1 MRPSRRLL
9 ATPLVLTTALM
20 LAACGDESP
29 NARSSDRVDT
39 TDPTNPTNPTNPTDP
54 TNPTVPDTTTSPPRA
69 EPLTI
74 DSLDDDDL
82 VFRLGLSGSNGGDD
96 PYLVSVYAGGDVYL
110 SSDSQPLGFT
120 TFRVGDA
127 ALDELLG
134 LATAARPFDKV
145 VDYGE
150 PQITDVGSTVVT
162 VNADQGATTV
172 SAWALGVDDDALD
185 LDPAQTEARRH
196 LGAVAGALAG
206 LADSEHR
213 IGDVTPYEPAN
224 VNVLLSAPNDDA
236 GEDGLD
242 TPWPLSQPLHRQ
254 RLYQV
259 YDALCFQVS
268 GADIALVM
276 ATDDE
281 TFWGLPTATPVAAP
295 GAVRVTAAAALP
307 DTLPCDGA
315 ERTEPVRALTDA
327 QEDETAYDWTNPWPV
342 DLRTTTTSLER
353 WMVDE
358 ALITRVLSRREDWSA
373 NDWTRWNWFDVRYV
387 GVGVGVDGRRFLDVL
402 AECNPFVTD
411 EEPAC
416 TIRARF
422 DVATERLVEFEAS

>member
-29 NARSSDRVDT
+29 NARGSEPIDT
-39 TDPTNPTNPTNPTDP
+39 TEPTET
-54 TNPTVPDTTTSPPRA
+54 TVPDATPQ
-69 EPLTI
+69 PLTI

-172 SAWALGVDDDALD
+172 SALALGVDDDALD
-185 LDPAQTEARRH
+185 LDP
-196 LGAVAGALAG
+196 
-206 LADSEHR
+206 
-213 IGDVTPYEPAN
+213 
-224 VNVLLSAPNDDA
+224 
-236 GEDGLD
+236 
-242 TPWPLSQPLHRQ
+242 HRQ

-295 GAVRVTAAAALP
+295 GAVRVTAA
-307 DTLPCDGA
+307 
-315 ERTEPVRALTDA
+315 
-327 QEDETAYDWTNPWPV
+327 
-342 DLRTTTTSLER
+342 
-353 WMVDE
+353 
-358 ALITRVLSRREDWSA
+358 
-373 NDWTRWNWFDVRYV
+373 
-387 GVGVGVDGRRFLDVL
+387 GRRCRTRCRATVPN
-402 AECNPFVTD
+402 AQSQ
-411 EEPAC
+411 
-416 TIRARF
+416 RAR
-422 DVATERLVEFEAS
+422 